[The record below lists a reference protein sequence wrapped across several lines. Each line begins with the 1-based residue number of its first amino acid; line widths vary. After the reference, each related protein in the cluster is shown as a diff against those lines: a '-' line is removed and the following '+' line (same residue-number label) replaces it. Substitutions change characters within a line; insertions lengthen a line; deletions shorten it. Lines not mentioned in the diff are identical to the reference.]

1 MGAWAIEIERRER
14 FRFGRN
20 WQKFLDT
27 LGDSRI
33 TAAEEALREMLEVE
47 SLEGMTFIDAGS
59 GSGLSSLAAMRLGAR
74 RVYSFDFDA
83 DSVACT
89 RELQRRYFPSS
100 ASWVVEEGSV
110 LDEGFLKGLGTFDIV
125 YSWGVLH
132 HTGQMWRALDNISML
147 AGVGSRL
154 FIAIYNDQG
163 AISQAWRWV
172 KRSYNRGIVQRSI
185 ISFVFFSWLFLR
197 GVLIDVLVRRTSPLV
212 RYTKHRSS
220 RGMSFIRDVVDW
232 LGGYPY
238 EVATPAAVF
247 EHLRNR
253 RFVLTKIKTL
263 PRGHGNNEFVFT
275 RCAE

>member
-27 LGDSRI
+27 LDDSRI
-33 TAAEEALREMLEVE
+33 TAAEDALQEMLEVR
-47 SLEGMTFIDAGS
+47 SLEGMTFVDVGS

-74 RVYSFDFDA
+74 HVYSFDFDPE
-83 DSVACT
+83 SVACT
-89 RELQRRYFPSS
+89 RELRRRHFPNSTR
-100 ASWVVEEGSV
+100 WVAEEGSV
-110 LDEGFLKGLGTFDIV
+110 LDEEFLKGLGTFDIV

-132 HTGQMWRALDNISML
+132 HTGQMWRAIDNISIL

-154 FIAIYNDQG
+154 FVAIYNDEG
-163 AISQAWRWV
+163 AISQAWWRV

-185 ISFVFFSWLFLR
+185 ISFVFFSWLLLR
-197 GVLIDVLVRRTSPLV
+197 GVLVDVLVRRTSPLA
-212 RYTKHRSS
+212 RYTKHRSP

-232 LGGYPY
+232 LGGFPY
-238 EVATPAAVF
+238 EVAAPAAVF
-247 EHLRNR
+247 EHLRDKG
-253 RFVLTKIKTL
+253 FVLTKMNTL

-275 RCAE
+275 RRTE

>member
-1 MGAWAIEIERRER
+1 MGAWAIEIERGER
-14 FRFGRN
+14 FRFGHN

-27 LGDSRI
+27 LDDSRI
-33 TAAEEALREMLEVE
+33 AAAEEALQEMLEVKRFD
-47 SLEGMTFIDAGS
+47 GMTFVDAGS

-74 RVYSFDFDA
+74 RVYSFDFDPE
-83 DSVACT
+83 SVACT
-89 RELQRRYFPSS
+89 RELRRRHFPNS
-100 ASWVVEEGSV
+100 ANWVVEEGSV

-132 HTGQMWRALDNISML
+132 HTGQMWHAIDNVSIL

-154 FIAIYNDQG
+154 FIAIYNDEG
-163 AISQAWRWV
+163 AISQAWWRV

-185 ISFVFFSWLFLR
+185 ISFGFVSWLILQ
-197 GVLIDVLVRRTSPLV
+197 GAVIDVLVRRTSPV
-212 RYTKHRSS
+212 ARYTNHRSV
-220 RGMSFIRDVVDW
+220 RGMSFIRGVEDW

-238 EVATPAAVF
+238 EVATPAAIF

-253 RFVLTKIKTL
+253 SFALTKMKTL